1 MIQGLP
7 KLLRLPSKTD
17 LIVKKAFPLYD
28 SGVAE
33 NAAPAVKNGHNR
45 KVGLVFLEIIFTKYY
60 FRTKT
65 SPTLR
70 LGPFLMAGVVFYAP
84 AGS

>member
-1 MIQGLP
+1 M
-7 KLLRLPSKTD
+7 LRLPSKTD
-17 LIVKKAFPLYD
+17 HIVKKAFPLYD

-33 NAAPAVKNGHNR
+33 NAAPAVKNRPNR

-60 FRTKT
+60 FLTKT

-70 LGPFLMAGVVFYAP
+70 WGPFLMAGAAFSATL
-84 AGS
+84 GS

>member
-1 MIQGLP
+1 M
-7 KLLRLPSKTD
+7 LRLPSKTD

-28 SGVAE
+28 SGVVE
-33 NAAPAVKNGHNR
+33 NAAPAVKNGPNR

-60 FRTKT
+60 FLIKT

-70 LGPFLMAGVVFYAP
+70 LGPFLMAGAAFSATP
-84 AGS
+84 GS